1 MKKLREIILGPFL
14 HAAGYVVGLAE
25 GFAEGFAE
33 SFGERLKKTSSR
45 AIREAERK
53 RSGKM

>member
-14 HAAGYVVGLAE
+14 HAAGYVVGL
-25 GFAEGFAE
+25 AEGFAE